1 MRKRAACPQGLLSQ
15 TWVEIYLLKYLP
27 LIVHTVKC
35 KNKKCYSILNMISQ
49 ILSLTYNYHFFTPFA
64 IIYQYHTYN
73 KRKHENQWNIT
84 IRQISSFNSFKGH
97 LIRAIL
103 SRFLLLSMTVITF
116 PYLVHCYTTF
126 FPLTFLQIWQ
136 YNVLTFI
143 WVRLACA
150 MVVISDSD
158 NSTSFIYVITCEDFY
173 EITRI
178 TLHIYGI
185 SFGNPR

>member
-126 FPLTFLQIWQ
+126 FPPHLPTDMAIQCF
-136 YNVLTFI
+136 N
-143 WVRLACA
+143 
-150 MVVISDSD
+150 
-158 NSTSFIYVITCEDFY
+158 FY
-173 EITRI
+173 LSAIGMCNGRN
-178 TLHIYGI
+178 LR
-185 SFGNPR
+185 FR